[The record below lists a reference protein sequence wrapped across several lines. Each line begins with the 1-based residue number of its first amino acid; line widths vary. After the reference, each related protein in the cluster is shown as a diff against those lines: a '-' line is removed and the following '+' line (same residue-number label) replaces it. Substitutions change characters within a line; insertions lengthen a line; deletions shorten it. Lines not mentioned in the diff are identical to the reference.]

1 MTAEVKESKVLS
13 VINPSNQ
20 LISLRSPISSE
31 KKIIKN
37 LNFSNSKK
45 KKEDKENL
53 EIKSSKKKSK
63 KGILQITSN
72 E

>member
-1 MTAEVKESKVLS
+1 MTAEVKESKALS

>member
-1 MTAEVKESKVLS
+1 MTAEVKESKALS
-13 VINPSNQ
+13 VINHSNQ